1 MWIFAWKKYDLS
13 KFATFVSVLGAF
25 MRYAGVACLVSSLIP
40 AALICISI
48 GIVFNFGADA
58 IAKNKAAK
66 VTGKAGGT
74 KTQNPAPKAPTATV
88 SKPTPEPAQ
97 ANPTPSAAQPTAN
110 SNIKCSKCGTLVSA
124 TKKFCPECGNAL
136 VVAAPKQKKCIRCG
150 SAVDSGNKFCSECG
164 YEIK

>member
-1 MWIFAWKKYDLS
+1 MWIFAWKKYALS

-48 GIVFNFGADA
+48 GVVLNFGADA
-58 IAKNKAAK
+58 IAKNKVAK

-74 KTQNPAPKAPTATV
+74 KIQNPAPKAPTATV
-88 SKPTPEPAQ
+88 SKPTPKTAQ
-97 ANPTPSAAQPTAN
+97 TNPTPTATAQPTAE
-110 SNIKCSKCGTLVSA
+110 NIKCGKCGTVVSA
-124 TKKFCPECGNAL
+124 TKKFCHECGNSL
-136 VVAAPKQKKCIRCG
+136 VAEAPKQKKCIRCG
-150 SAVDSGNKFCSECG
+150 ANVEPGNKFCSECG